1 MQRVASM
8 SVVVRA
14 NGVSEA
20 FYNGQRDRVVEA
32 VRAEAEDRVREA
44 KAELAKEREWA
55 DLQERNCNR
64 MRRHE
69 MERINAEKNRKPGLI
84 RRLGNAAAVGWACSW
99 MGATM
104 ACAVLV
110 KAVKIMWVCIWVI
123 LYGLKL
129 VAYDGE
135 GYNENHSR

>member
-32 VRAEAEDRVREA
+32 VRAEAEGRIREA
-44 KAELAKEREWA
+44 KAELEKERERA
-55 DLQERNCNR
+55 DFQKRNCNR

-69 MERINAEKNRKPGLI
+69 MERIMAEKNRKPGMI
-84 RRLGNAAAVGWACSW
+84 RRLGNAAAVGWACLW
-99 MGATM
+99 MG
-104 ACAVLV
+104 V
-110 KAVKIMWVCIWVI
+110 KAIGRAAELAWAYFWGF
-123 LYGLKL
+123 LYAWGLM
-129 VAYDGE
+129 AYEHDDQC
-135 GYNENHSR
+135 